1 MTRPCSK
8 HSWNSPFRLIDPSS
22 SRLNR
27 MLFRYL
33 PSFCLL
39 FFIISCSIPTD
50 INDNP
55 LDPEEAVLLAFETP
69 ALVCFPAVQTIPTGP
84 VTIKLFAMGVTDL
97 SGAYLK
103 VQYNKSK
110 LLYNQTIKGDF
121 FADAQE
127 PIFFYDHNS
136 TEGTITVTTSFLG
149 SDSVAVDGTGSLVE
163 FQFTATSV
171 GMSTLSIVRD
181 STGFTASDST
191 VSELVGP
198 NDLPIEILGYTDGV
212 IIAQ

>member
-1 MTRPCSK
+1 
-8 HSWNSPFRLIDPSS
+8 
-22 SRLNR
+22 

-55 LDPEEAVLLAFETP
+55 LDYEATALLGFETP
-69 ALVCFPAVQTIPTGP
+69 ALVCFPAAQTIPTGP

-110 LLYNQTIKGDF
+110 LLYNQTIKGEF

-127 PIFFYDHNS
+127 PIFFYEHNS

-171 GMSTLSIVRD
+171 GTSTLSIVRD

-191 VSELVGP
+191 ISELVGS
-198 NDLPIEILGYTDGV
+198 NDQPIEILSYIDGE

>member
-1 MTRPCSK
+1 MKRFS
-8 HSWNSPFRLIDPSS
+8 L
-22 SRLNR
+22 
-27 MLFRYL
+27 RYL
-33 PSFCLL
+33 PGLCLL
-39 FFIISCSIPTD
+39 FFVLSCSIPTD

-55 LDPEEAVLLAFETP
+55 LDPEEAVLLAFDTP
-69 ALVCFPAVQTIPTGP
+69 ALVCFPALQTIPTGP

-103 VQYNKSK
+103 VKYNKTK

-121 FADAQE
+121 FTDVQD

-171 GMSTLSIVRD
+171 GTSTLSIVRD
-181 STGFTASDST
+181 STGFTASDSSI
-191 VSELVGP
+191 SELVGP
-198 NDLPIEILGYTDGV
+198 NDQSIEILGYTDGV

>member
-1 MTRPCSK
+1 
-8 HSWNSPFRLIDPSS
+8 
-22 SRLNR
+22 

-33 PSFCLL
+33 PSLCLL

-55 LDPEEAVLLAFETP
+55 LDYEATALLGFETP

-84 VTIKLFAMGVTDL
+84 VTIKLFAMGATDL

-110 LLYNQTIKGDF
+110 LLYNQTIKGEF

-127 PIFFYDHNS
+127 PIFFY
-136 TEGTITVTTSFLG
+136 
-149 SDSVAVDGTGSLVE
+149 
-163 FQFTATSV
+163 
-171 GMSTLSIVRD
+171 
-181 STGFTASDST
+181 
-191 VSELVGP
+191 
-198 NDLPIEILGYTDGV
+198 
-212 IIAQ
+212 

>member
-1 MTRPCSK
+1 
-8 HSWNSPFRLIDPSS
+8 
-22 SRLNR
+22 

-33 PSFCLL
+33 PSLCLL

-55 LDPEEAVLLAFETP
+55 LDYEATTLLGFETP
-69 ALVCFPAVQTIPTGP
+69 ALVCFPAAQTIPTGP

-110 LLYNQTIKGDF
+110 LLYNQTIKGEF

-127 PIFFYDHNS
+127 PIFFYEHNS

-171 GMSTLSIVRD
+171 GTSTLSIVRD
-181 STGFTASDST
+181 STGFTSSDSS

-198 NDLPIEILGYTDGV
+198 NDQSIEILGYTDGI

>member
-1 MTRPCSK
+1 
-8 HSWNSPFRLIDPSS
+8 
-22 SRLNR
+22 

-33 PSFCLL
+33 PSLCLL

-55 LDPEEAVLLAFETP
+55 LDPEEAILLAFETP

-110 LLYNQTIKGDF
+110 LLYNQTIKGEF

-127 PIFFYDHNS
+127 PIFFYEHNS

-171 GMSTLSIVRD
+171 GTSTLSIVRD
-181 STGFTASDST
+181 STGFTASDSS

-198 NDLPIEILGYTDGV
+198 NDQPIDILGYTDGI